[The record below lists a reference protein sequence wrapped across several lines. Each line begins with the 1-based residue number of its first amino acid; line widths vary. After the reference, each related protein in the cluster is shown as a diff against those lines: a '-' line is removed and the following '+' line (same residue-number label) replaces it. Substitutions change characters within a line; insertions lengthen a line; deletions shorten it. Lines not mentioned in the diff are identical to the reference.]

1 VPARQGARRRRD
13 AKGKSRSRIPRIRG
27 YGGVSCLLRDS
38 RHEVTV
44 VYRFTWARRRVY
56 THAPGG

>member
-1 VPARQGARRRRD
+1 LRD
-13 AKGKSRSRIPRIRG
+13 A
-27 YGGVSCLLRDS
+27 